1 MRGPIAYLDSSSIVK
16 RYVEEPGSDTIRG
29 LYLKA
34 YSAELIIS
42 FNSWNIGEVLGAFD
56 KALTRGNLS
65 QEDYL
70 KARKRLLLETR
81 RLIRLEALRLIP
93 LRLKLLIK
101 CWSLLEKYHIYQA
114 DALQIVSAK
123 IIGATQFFTGDK
135 KLHEIA
141 NKEGLNSTLT
151 T

>member
-70 KARKRLLLETR
+70 KARKRLLLET
-81 RLIRLEALRLIP
+81 
-93 LRLKLLIK
+93 
-101 CWSLLEKYHIYQA
+101 SLLEKYHIYQA